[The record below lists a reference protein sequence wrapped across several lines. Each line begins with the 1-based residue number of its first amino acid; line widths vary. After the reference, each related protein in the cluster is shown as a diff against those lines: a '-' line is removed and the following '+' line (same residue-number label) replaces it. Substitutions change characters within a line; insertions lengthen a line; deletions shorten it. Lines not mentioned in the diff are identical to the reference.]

1 MRRDSPSLPREHVE
15 RPVLLWQRSGAPA
28 VEYNIWPERP
38 VTIGRDSTNTI
49 PIESP
54 FVSKAHAIFQ
64 YSGGQFVIEDLRSA
78 NGTKL
83 NGQPIQISI
92 VSPGDVIEIGDERLL
107 FIDRAVTADQ
117 TAKKGLSKNARLA
130 LTAIGSLL
138 VMGFIMSLLLPS
150 GKTSGS
156 SGSVAKSTGASSSP
170 ASAAVAD
177 GPQAVPGQAP
187 PISPDSPQVREVL
200 ERAGATGVKPVDA
213 LYDQGLVEAQ
223 AGRFRQA
230 AQLFAAVLVRDPKS
244 ETAPRR
250 LKEVQER
257 LEQAIADHIGEADRA
272 FSELRYDASALEWEQ
287 VLQLTDPAD
296 PRHQR
301 AQAGFDQARQR
312 VLR

>member
-15 RPVLLWQRSGAPA
+15 RPVLLWQRSGAPPI
-28 VEYNIWPERP
+28 EYNIWPERP

-64 YSGGQFVIEDLRSA
+64 YSGGQFVIEDLHSA

-83 NGQPIQISI
+83 NGQPIQVSI

-107 FIDRAVTADQ
+107 FIDRAVTADR
-117 TAKKGLSKNARLA
+117 TARKGLSKNARLA
-130 LTAIGSLL
+130 LTAVGTLL
-138 VMGFIMSLLLPS
+138 VMGLLMSMLLPS
-150 GKTSGS
+150 GETSGS
-156 SGSVAKSTGASSSP
+156 GGGGGAAKRTP
-170 ASAAVAD
+170 ASNAPASTPAS
-177 GPQAVPGQAP
+177 GQATPP
-187 PISPDSPQVREVL
+187 PISPDSAQVREVL
-200 ERAGATGVKPVDA
+200 ARAETAGVKSVDA

-223 AGRFRQA
+223 AGRLRQA

-244 ETAPRR
+244 ETATRR

-287 VLQLTDPAD
+287 VLLLTDPAD

-312 VLR
+312 SSR

>member
-1 MRRDSPSLPREHVE
+1 MRRDSPSLPRDNVE
-15 RPVLLWQRSGAPA
+15 RPVLLWQRTGAPA

-38 VTIGRDSTNTI
+38 VTIGRDTTNTI

-83 NGQPIQISI
+83 NGQPIQVSI

-107 FIDRAVTADQ
+107 FIDRAVTVDP

-130 LTAIGSLL
+130 LTAIGTLIVMGL
-138 VMGFIMSLLLPS
+138 VMSMLLPS
-150 GKTSGS
+150 GETSG
-156 SGSVAKSTGASSSP
+156 GGAAKIAP
-170 ASAAVAD
+170 ASNVPAGTPSAA
-177 GPQAVPGQAP
+177 GQGQAALP
-187 PISPDSPQVREVL
+187 PVSPDSAQVREVI
-200 ERAGATGVKPVDA
+200 ERAAAAGVKPVDA
-213 LYDQGLVEAQ
+213 LYDQGVVEAQ
-223 AGRFRQA
+223 AGRLRQA

-244 ETAPRR
+244 ETATRR
-250 LKEVQER
+250 LQEAQER
-257 LEQAIADHIGEADRA
+257 LELAIADHIGEANRA
-272 FSELRYDASALEWEQ
+272 FSELRYDASAQEWEQ

-301 AQAGFDQARQR
+301 AQAGFDQARR
-312 VLR
+312 RSSR